1 MTISSVAALRE
12 AIGVIETKV
21 GTRGAPLGVVLG
33 SGLGGLT
40 AEISNPTRIE
50 YGEIPHVASSS
61 VEGHAG
67 ELVVGTWQGHDVF
80 MLSGRIHRYEG
91 HGFARIALLVQL
103 LAAMGAETLIIT
115 NAAGAANPKFSV
127 GDLMLLTDHINLM
140 GDNPLIGPNDE
151 RLGPRFPDMTEAY
164 DIGLRSLAR
173 TTAEALDIEL
183 HEGVYAGVLGPS
195 YETPA
200 EVKML
205 RMLGADAIGMS
216 TVPEVIAARHAGMRV
231 LGLSCLTNM
240 AAGMG
245 NETLDHSHVSAVAA
259 ASTEK
264 MIRVI
269 AAIVEALPPLKV
281 RKDYAESI
289 RSSRS

>member
-1 MTISSVAALRE
+1 MTVSSVAALRE
-12 AIGVIETKV
+12 AIGVIEARV
-21 GTRGAPLGVVLG
+21 GTACAPLGVVLG

-40 AEISNPTRIE
+40 AEVDNPTCIG
-50 YGEIPHVASSS
+50 YGDIPHVANSS
-61 VEGHAG
+61 VQGHAG
-67 ELVVGTWQGHDVF
+67 EMVVGTWQGHDVI

-91 HGFARIALLVQL
+91 HGFPRITLLVQL
-103 LAAMGAETLIIT
+103 LAAMGVETLIIT

-140 GDNPLIGPNDE
+140 GGNPLIGQNDE
-151 RLGPRFPDMTEAY
+151 RIGPRFPDMTEAY

-173 TTAEALDIEL
+173 STAESLGVRL

-195 YETPA
+195 YETPS
-200 EVKML
+200 EVKMI

-245 NETLDHSHVSAVAA
+245 NGILEHSHVSSVAA

-264 MIRVI
+264 MIQII
-269 AAIVEALPPLKV
+269 AAIVQALPPLKV
-281 RKDYAESI
+281 RQAYVEAI